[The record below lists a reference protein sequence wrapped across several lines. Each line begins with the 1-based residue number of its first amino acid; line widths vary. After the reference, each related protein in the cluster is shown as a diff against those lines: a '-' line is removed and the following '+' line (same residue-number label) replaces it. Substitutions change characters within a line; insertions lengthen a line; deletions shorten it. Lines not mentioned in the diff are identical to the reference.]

1 MSKIKPS
8 GIVYSTNP
16 DFKYS
21 LEKQNIEPITL
32 PPQQQNLRV
41 GIERKHR
48 GGKTVSIVDG
58 FIGTIS
64 DLEILEKLLKTRC
77 GVGGSAKD
85 NQIIIQGDVRDKIF
99 DLLIKLGYKVKK
111 SGG

>member
-1 MSKIKPS
+1 MPKVKLS

-16 DFKYS
+16 DYKYS
-21 LEKQNIEPITL
+21 YEKADVEPNTL
-32 PPQQQNLRV
+32 PPNQQNLRI

-58 FIGTIS
+58 FIGNFS
-64 DLEILEKLLKTRC
+64 DLEILGKLLKTKC
-77 GVGGSAKD
+77 GVGGSVKD
-85 NQIIIQGDVRDKIF
+85 NQIVIQGDVRDKII
-99 DLLIKLGYKVKK
+99 DILTKSGYKVKK